1 MEEEGFWMKE
11 AGVIMNRILNLVWI
25 VTLGGG
31 LCWGQSPNASQSATA
46 QAPPAGKC
54 VPASTNVIAA
64 DYPCI
69 YPDRRVELRIKAP
82 DAQRVQARIGG
93 GGGQTSMMDMAKQ
106 PDGSWTLTTP
116 PIVEGF
122 HYYSFF
128 VDGVEMD
135 DPGSHTFFG
144 EMREI
149 SGIEIPSPV
158 PADSF
163 YQIHDVPHGEVRS
176 VLYFSKVVGKWRRC
190 LVYTPPGYD
199 LHSQARYPVLF
210 LLPGYGEDELG
221 WFNQGRAN
229 VIMDNL
235 IAAKKAVPMLVVSD
249 DQFTALKPGEAPLVF
264 RGRPTHGQRP
274 NFGTYGATF
283 TEVMFNDLIPMV
295 QSKFRA
301 LTRRDDRAMAGLSMG
316 GMQTFL
322 TALPHLD
329 RFAYIGGFSPGV
341 PRTAFDMAYKDP
353 AAFNKQ
359 VKLLWLGT
367 GTVEKAHNPNIF
379 ELHQALDKAG
389 VKSVYFESQGT
400 AHEWLTWRRDLNQ
413 FAPRLFRSA
422 GK

>member
-1 MEEEGFWMKE
+1 M
-11 AGVIMNRILNLVWI
+11 
-25 VTLGGG
+25 LGARV
-31 LCWGQSPNASQSATA
+31 CRGQSPNASPSASA
-46 QAPPAGKC
+46 EVPSAGVC

-82 DAQRVQARIGG
+82 EARRVQSLIGG
-93 GGGQTSMMDMAKQ
+93 GGGQTPMMDLTKQ
-106 PDGSWTLTTP
+106 SDGYWTLTTL

-158 PADSF
+158 QSDSF
-163 YQIHDVPHGEVRS
+163 YQIQDVPHGEVRS

-190 LVYTPPGYD
+190 LVYTPPGYNRNP
-199 LHSQARYPVLF
+199 HARFPVLY

-235 IAAKKAVPMLVVSD
+235 IAAGKAVPMLVVSD

-264 RGRPTHGQRP
+264 GGGPRRGGRP
-274 NFGTYGATF
+274 NFGSFGATF
-283 TEVMFNDLIPMV
+283 TEVMFNDLIPMI
-295 QSKFRA
+295 QSRFRA
-301 LTRRDDRAMAGLSMG
+301 RSSRDDRAMAGLSMG

-329 RFAYIGGFSPGV
+329 QFAYIGGFSPGV
-341 PRTAFDMAYKDP
+341 PRTVFDMAYKDP

-379 ELHQALDKAG
+379 DLHEALDKAG
-389 VKSVYFESQGT
+389 VKNAYYESPGT
-400 AHEWLTWRRDLNQ
+400 AHEWLTWRRDLND
-413 FAPRLFRSA
+413 FAPRLFRSTVRQEP
-422 GK
+422 